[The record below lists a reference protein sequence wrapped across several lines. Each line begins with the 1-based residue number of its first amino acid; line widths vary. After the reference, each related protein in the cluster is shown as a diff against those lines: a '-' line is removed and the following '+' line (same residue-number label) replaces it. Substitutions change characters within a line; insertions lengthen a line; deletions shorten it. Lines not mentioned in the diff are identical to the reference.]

1 MRVSPSQ
8 LRADIY
14 NLIDRVIETG
24 EPLEIDRNGK
34 IVRLVP
40 PREGSWLERLPVRDG
55 VVVGDPDDLVH
66 VDWSAHWHPDPT

>member
-40 PREGSWLERLPVRDG
+40 PREISWLDRLPVRDG
-55 VVVGDPDDLVH
+55 VVVGDPEGLVH